1 MPTARL
7 YLDYTFF
14 LEEDGSIVINDLEE
28 PQLEHM
34 EIKSGDLFEAVID
47 HENKKLR
54 FQRKS

>member
-28 PQLEHM
+28 PQLKYM

-47 HENKKLR
+47 QENKKLR

>member
-14 LEEDGSIVINDLEE
+14 LEEDGSIIINDLEE
-28 PQLEHM
+28 SQLKHM

-47 HENKKLR
+47 QENKKLR